1 MYVSPCTVLYSISP
15 HTMHWAKH
23 KINKI
28 LTQKLCFKRIQ
39 ENCEQKART
48 RWNLNCFLISCTP
61 SHQKKSR
68 VPNVILYH
76 CNLTP
81 SIKVFHHCQFMFM
94 SLVVFFNNVVKLLDI
109 LHYPVFC
116 KTLAGMIL
124 KKRKIE
130 YFFLGYWKSNHF
142 RALVIQFCAKHRKTV
157 GAKRGK

>member
-68 VPNVILYH
+68 VPECYFISLQSDSLDKSVSSYFCRLDFKGTTNVFLCH
-76 CNLTP
+76 W
-81 SIKVFHHCQFMFM
+81 
-94 SLVVFFNNVVKLLDI
+94 KL
-109 LHYPVFC
+109 
-116 KTLAGMIL
+116 
-124 KKRKIE
+124 
-130 YFFLGYWKSNHF
+130 NHF
-142 RALVIQFCAKHRKTV
+142 RAPVIQFCAKHRKTV